1 MAGIGELLWDML
13 PEGKQLGG
21 APTNFGYH
29 AFQQGCQAFVVS
41 ALGTDASG
49 NEILDRFGELG
60 LDKTYV
66 QQNKAFPTGTVTV
79 SLDTNGIPSYIIHEN
94 VAWDHIAWNSPLEA
108 LAKEVDAVCFGSLA
122 QRNPESRQTIL
133 NFLKSTKADCLKVF
147 DINLRQSFYSR
158 EIIYQSLEL
167 STILKLNEDELPVVA
182 GLLGIS
188 GTEEEL
194 LMQIHQMFDLHPIA
208 LTKGAKGSLLF
219 TEKEQSFM
227 EVPKVEIADT
237 VGAGDSFTAVLVA
250 GLLQNH
256 DLKKIHEKA
265 TRVAAFVCTQKGA
278 TPKIP
283 DSVEYKIFPSY
294 QGTKERKRCLSCG
307 INSGVPTYML
317 RRGGSN

>member
-1 MAGIGELLWDML
+1 MKNKPVVAGIGELLWDML

-21 APTNFGYH
+21 APCNFAYH
-29 AFQQGCQAFVVS
+29 ASQAGCESFVVS
-41 ALGTDASG
+41 ALGTDEPG
-49 NEILDRFGELG
+49 KEILDLFGELA
-60 LDKTYV
+60 LDTSCV
-66 QQNKAFPTGTVTV
+66 QQKSDFPTGTVTV

-94 VAWDHIAWNSPLEA
+94 VAWDHIAWNPSLEA

-133 NFLKSTKADCLKVF
+133 NFLKSTGADCLRVF
-147 DINLRQSFYSR
+147 DINLRQSFFSR

-167 STILKLNEDELPVVA
+167 STILKLNDDELPVVA
-182 GLLGIS
+182 GILGIS
-188 GTEEEL
+188 GTDEEL
-194 LMQIHQMFDLHPIA
+194 LMQILKMFDLRLIA

-219 TEKEQSFM
+219 TEKEHSFT

-265 TRVAAFVCTQKGA
+265 TRIAAYVCTQKGA

-283 DSVEYKIFPSY
+283 EF
-294 QGTKERKRCLSCG
+294 L
-307 INSGVPTYML
+307 
-317 RRGGSN
+317 